1 MKQATFHWIC
11 AIIFPVALLRVMLA
25 NRDRSTEIENN
36 HVSLANSTIMT
47 FARDTE
53 HNKSHGAVSVLSY
66 SLYGNKSSYVCGM
79 VETAKQDDSVYPGWE
94 VRVYHN
100 NEVPANTLRKLASLK
115 NVRLINVVDEFP
127 EWVAQQL
134 NPASWRFLVASDP
147 AVEVYAIR
155 DADSRPSIREKAAVD
170 EWIRSGMSFHVMRDH
185 PAHDPTNFAAILA
198 GMWGG
203 LHRAVPNIQE
213 LLREYST
220 NNTAGTRKK
229 FIYGDDQDFLWKY
242 VLPLAT
248 NNCLQHD
255 SYYCVESGGI
265 AFPMTRQEAG
275 SVVDFVGNAFNR
287 MVANGTVSRVSW
299 DKRLGQYDMVNR
311 YNLCLELRHNLTKS
325 LEKTM
330 GSSNVLPGTPY
341 KGRSDKPSTQLW
353 AEFNA
358 AKRRDKKPVPVNRS
372 EASKTREPFSMR
384 VQVQSPQHR
393 SSNKRL

>member
-1 MKQATFHWIC
+1 MKQATFHLIC
-11 AIIFPVALLRVMLA
+11 AIVFPIAFLRVVFE
-25 NRDRSTEIENN
+25 NHIQSTEIERNN
-36 HVSLANSTIMT
+36 VSLANSTIVIL
-47 FARDTE
+47 RGDTVN
-53 HNKSHGAVSVLSY
+53 HNRSRGGLWVLSY

-79 VETAKQDDSVYPGWE
+79 VETAKQDSSVYPGWE

-100 NEVPANTLRKLASLK
+100 NEVPSDILRKLETLE
-115 NVRLINVVDEFP
+115 NVRLINVVWECP

-170 EWIRSGMSFHVMRDH
+170 EWIRSGTAFHIMRDH
-185 PAHDPTNFAAILA
+185 PAHNPSNFAAILA

-203 LHRAVPNIQE
+203 LHGAVPNIEE
-213 LLREYST
+213 LLKEYSR
-220 NNTAGTRKK
+220 NNTAAMTQK
-229 FIYGDDQDFLWKY
+229 FKYGYDQDFLWKHI
-242 VLPLAT
+242 LPLAT

-275 SVVDFVGNAFNR
+275 SIVDFVGNAFNR
-287 MVANGTVSRVSW
+287 MMANGTVARVSW
-299 DKRLGQYDMVNR
+299 DKRLVQHDMVSR
-311 YNLCLELRHNLTKS
+311 YNLCLELRYNLTKA
-325 LEKTM
+325 LEETV
-330 GSSNVLPGTPY
+330 GSSKVLPGTKY

-358 AKRRDKKPVPVNRS
+358 AKQKDKRPVPSDMSKAKEGKSAFFN
-372 EASKTREPFSMR
+372 ASPCSKFSA
-384 VQVQSPQHR
+384 Q
-393 SSNKRL
+393 